1 MHICQSTE
9 DITHFQDRVM
19 AMTHKMSGFKNSMSF
34 HLMGFSLMGKNNV
47 SLLSTEQTQT
57 DCPFISKC
65 SKFLQFTPKVY
76 PIVYHLLH

>member
-1 MHICQSTE
+1 MRTCQSTG
-9 DITHFQDRVM
+9 DITHFQDRLM
-19 AMTHKMSGFKNSMSF
+19 AMTHKMSGF

-47 SLLSTEQTQT
+47 SLLSTVQTQT

-65 SKFLQFTPKVY
+65 SKFFQFTPKVY